1 MTITIKCDCGN
12 NVIVET
18 LPKKYS
24 QFRDEL
30 NEKHFYYEVTDMK
43 DSRLNELLVGCKVCK
58 NWITLGLD

>member
-12 NVIVET
+12 DVSIQV

-30 NEKHFYYEVTDMK
+30 HVKQFYYEVSEMK
-43 DSRLNELLVGCKVCK
+43 GSKPKELIVGCNVCK
-58 NWITLGLD
+58 NWITLGMD

>member
-12 NVIVET
+12 NVIVEI

-30 NEKHFYYEVTDMK
+30 HQKRFYYEVTDMK
-43 DSRLNELLVGCKVCK
+43 DSKPKELLVGCKVCK
-58 NWITLGLD
+58 NWITLGMD